1 MARQPKQQTAAQN
14 APDRDTP
21 PPAEVADCKPKFKAK
36 PKPKRD
42 VVLTLLRRRN
52 GARMDEIT
60 AATGW
65 QVHSARAW
73 LSGLRKQ
80 GLTIER
86 TREKDGSSRY
96 RLMPVAG
103 GKPK

>member
-1 MARQPKQQTAAQN
+1 MARQPKQQTAAQK
-14 APDRDTP
+14 APDGGAP
-21 PPAEVADCKPKFKAK
+21 PPTEEAADCQPKPK
-36 PKPKRD
+36 PKPKRE
-42 VVLTLLRRRN
+42 VILAMLRRRN

-60 AATGW
+60 AASGW

-96 RLMPVAG
+96 RLVPVAG

>member
-1 MARQPKQQTAAQN
+1 MARQPKQQTAEQN

-21 PPAEVADCKPKFKAK
+21 APAEVADCKPKSKPK
-36 PKPKRD
+36 PKPKRE
-42 VVLTLLRRRN
+42 VILTLLRRRN

-60 AATGW
+60 SATGW

-96 RLMPVAG
+96 RLVPVAG

>member
-1 MARQPKQQTAAQN
+1 MARQPKQQTAAQK
-14 APDRDTP
+14 APNRDTP
-21 PPAEVADCKPKFKAK
+21 PPAEVAPDSYPRPKS
-36 PKPKRD
+36 KRE
-42 VVLTLLRRRN
+42 VILTLLRRRN

-96 RLMPVAG
+96 RLVPVAG
-103 GKPK
+103 GKPQ

>member
-1 MARQPKQQTAAQN
+1 MARQPKQQTAAQK

-21 PPAEVADCKPKFKAK
+21 PPAEAADCKPKSKSK
-36 PKPKRD
+36 PKGE
-42 VVLTLLRRRN
+42 VILTLLRRRN

-96 RLMPVAG
+96 RLVPVAG

>member
-1 MARQPKQQTAAQN
+1 MARQPKQQTVAHK

-21 PPAEVADCKPKFKAK
+21 PPAEAADCKPKSKSK

>member
-1 MARQPKQQTAAQN
+1 MARQPKQQTAAQK

-21 PPAEVADCKPKFKAK
+21 PPAEVADCKPKS
-36 PKPKRD
+36 KPKRE
-42 VVLTLLRRRN
+42 VILALLRRRN

-86 TREKDGSSRY
+86 SREKDGSSRY
-96 RLMPVAG
+96 RLVPVAG

>member
-1 MARQPKQQTAAQN
+1 MARQPKQGTAEQK
-14 APDRDTP
+14 APNCDAS
-21 PPAEVADCKPKFKAK
+21 PPAEVAADCK
-36 PKPKRD
+36 PKPKRE
-42 VVLTLLRRRN
+42 VILALLRRRN

-60 AATGW
+60 AAAGW

-86 TREKDGSSRY
+86 SRENDGSSRY